1 MTTNTDAQRRLHT
14 GLVSRQAQTAI
25 DVAAAHGAWGWK
37 VNGAGGEGGS
47 LTLLCGPDMRRK
59 RQMIRALRE
68 TDPLFQV
75 IPTYLSRHGLRV
87 WET

>member
-1 MTTNTDAQRRLHT
+1 MITNTDAQRRLHPR
-14 GLVSRQAQTAI
+14 LVSTQAQTAI

-37 VNGAGGEGGS
+37 VNGAGGDGGS

-59 RQMIRALRE
+59 RQMIRALHDA
-68 TDPLFQV
+68 DPSFQV
-75 IPTYLSRHGLRV
+75 IPTHLSRHGLRV